1 MIAHISAIFYIQL
14 QDSLRHPKYY
24 YGHSGWRRP
33 LIYYYRSDHFKS
45 GNKKEPGL
53 NNPGSFHLVSK
64 RGHQIYFTNNLNS
77 APTHHYFY
85 RSQIV
90 VMESSNSSAV

>member
-1 MIAHISAIFYIQL
+1 MVILDGDAPSFTII
-14 QDSLRHPKYY
+14 
-24 YGHSGWRRP
+24 GVN
-33 LIYYYRSDHFKS
+33 HFKS